1 MRLLK
6 GGKMFRKEH
15 DKKANEQPDANLAE
29 ELASARLTIEELV
42 AKNAVLEEEKAKLE
56 TSFTAQLNDNRR
68 IVQIAE
74 REKGQI
80 AEKTK
85 KDLAG
90 HLISVA
96 DDLERALSMLSDVG
110 NDATCKAPVQF
121 ILESLSKAFVEI
133 GLSEINPMGEFFD
146 PHSFEFG
153 GSEDSDEPDGVVCKV
168 LRKGYSIGG
177 QIIRSPLV
185 VCSANKKTMEET
197 NEQNNRN

>member
-1 MRLLK
+1 
-6 GGKMFRKEH
+6 MFRKDH
-15 DKKANEQPDANLAE
+15 DKKAQDQPDANLAE
-29 ELASARLTIEELV
+29 ELASARLTVEELA
-42 AKNAVLEEEKAKLE
+42 AKNAMLEEEKAKLE

-68 IVQIAE
+68 IAQIAE

-121 ILESLSKAFVEI
+121 ILESLKKAFAEI
-133 GLSEINPMGEFFD
+133 GLSEINPVGEFFD
-146 PHSFEFG
+146 PNSLDFV
-153 GSEDSDEPDGVVCKV
+153 GSEESDGPDGVVCKV

-185 VCSANKKTMEET
+185 VCSANKKTMEEE
-197 NEQNNRN
+197 NEQDNRN